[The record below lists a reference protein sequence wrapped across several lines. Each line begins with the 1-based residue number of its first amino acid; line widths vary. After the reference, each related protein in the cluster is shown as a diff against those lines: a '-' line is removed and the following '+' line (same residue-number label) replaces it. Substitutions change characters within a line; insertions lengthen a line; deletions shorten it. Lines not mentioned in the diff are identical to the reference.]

1 MDTSS
6 KICSCGARFELQ
18 VQLVVHC
25 KQTTHAPLVLVSNVP
40 RVSKVAP
47 AAQNP
52 RRSWRQSLAAGMLIV
67 SLAGLTAG
75 LNLTVQKVTSWQGTA
90 NVLVLP

>member
-25 KQTTHAPLVLVSNVP
+25 KQSGHAPLVLVRNLP
-40 RVSKVAP
+40 RASKVAP
-47 AAQNP
+47 TAQTP
-52 RRSWRQSLAAGMLIV
+52 RRSWRQTLTAGMLIV

-90 NVLVLP
+90 NVLVMP